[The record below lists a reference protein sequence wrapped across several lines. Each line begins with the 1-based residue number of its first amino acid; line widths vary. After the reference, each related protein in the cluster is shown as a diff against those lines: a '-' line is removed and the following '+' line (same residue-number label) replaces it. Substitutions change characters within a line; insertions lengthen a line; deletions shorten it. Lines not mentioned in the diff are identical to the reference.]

1 MIIFELKVLHNV
13 LDLEN
18 SAKNNIKVLTRYLF
32 EMYRYIKTQ
41 LTVFE
46 FSKKEDL
53 Q

>member
-18 SAKNNIKVLTRYLF
+18 CVKNNIKVLTRYLF
-32 EMYRYIKTQ
+32 QMYRHIKTQ

-46 FSKKEDL
+46 FSEKEDL